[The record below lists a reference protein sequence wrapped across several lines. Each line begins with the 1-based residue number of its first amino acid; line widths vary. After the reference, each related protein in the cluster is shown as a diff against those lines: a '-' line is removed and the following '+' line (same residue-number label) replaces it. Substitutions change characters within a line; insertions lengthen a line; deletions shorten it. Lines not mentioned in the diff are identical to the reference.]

1 MWSFTTTV
9 TAAAITMQLYALPCI
24 QLPSVNTRGVA
35 HRLKPLG
42 AVLAV
47 GVVPVIEMQLL
58 AVADVAE
65 SNQHNSF
72 DRCMPRLHATW
83 LLLLLRRRLLLLLR
97 RTFMI
102 WVCVDVGQVAA
113 QLAAALACA
122 SRIRGQQ
129 TGWNTFS
136 GSMLWCLRELGPWA
150 WGGWGGGCRPE
161 VSSMQHRAT
170 LGITGC
176 GGWLMRW
183 PTFMPT
189 LCAARQAARGESVKE
204 SGGQQRTWRCSSGSG
219 VTQPKSDQVECG
231 TAAAQAQGSCAHMQR
246 GLGF

>member
-1 MWSFTTTV
+1 V
-9 TAAAITMQLYALPCI
+9 TLLINSIAAPPATNSVEFYRYRHSRRHYHAAIS

-72 DRCMPRLHATW
+72 DHCMPRLRATW
-83 LLLLLRRRLLLLLR
+83 LLQRLLLLLLLRLLLLLLLLLLLRRRRR

-122 SRIRGQQ
+122 SRIRGQP

-136 GSMLWCLRELGPWA
+136 GSMLWCLRAGA
-150 WGGWGGGCRPE
+150 VGVGGWGGG
-161 VSSMQHRAT
+161 
-170 LGITGC
+170 
-176 GGWLMRW
+176 
-183 PTFMPT
+183 
-189 LCAARQAARGESVKE
+189 
-204 SGGQQRTWRCSSGSG
+204 
-219 VTQPKSDQVECG
+219 
-231 TAAAQAQGSCAHMQR
+231 
-246 GLGF
+246 GLGGGADQR